1 MQQKRDSIVH
11 GVKKLAGAFQIA
23 TTGMLKVQHDEET
36 RQSRTSL
43 ASIFEDLS
51 TIRKSILGK
60 GSLDNSVSFHLRLKH
75 VRKPMESVFTNGP

>member
-11 GVKKLAGAFQIA
+11 GVKKLAGAFTSA
-23 TTGMLKVQHDEET
+23 TAGMLKVQHDEET

-43 ASIFEDLS
+43 ASIFEDLA

-60 GSLDNSVSFHLRLKH
+60 GSLDNSVR
-75 VRKPMESVFTNGP
+75 